1 MPFNTTEAVFFL
13 PGLMCDR
20 AVWEHQARG
29 ISDLA
34 LSTCAEWDGE
44 DSLAAMAETVLRG
57 APERFSVAG
66 HSMGGRVALEVYRAA
81 PQRVSRIA
89 LLDTGFQERPGDAS
103 GEEEER
109 GRLALLRLAR
119 SDGMRAMARQWL
131 PPMIH
136 PARLA
141 DAALVD
147 GIIDMFA
154 RKTPQIFERQI
165 RALLARPDATGVV
178 EQIRC
183 PALVLTGREDLWS
196 PPARHAEMAARIP
209 RSTLVVV
216 PDCAHMSTLERPE
229 AVTEALRTWLAS

>member
-13 PGLMCDR
+13 PGLLCDR

-34 LSTCAEWDGE
+34 LSTCVEWDRE
-44 DSLAAMAETVLRG
+44 DSLAAMAETVLRS

-66 HSMGGRVALEVYRAA
+66 HSMGGRVALEIYRAA
-81 PQRVSRIA
+81 PQRVARIA

-141 DAALVD
+141 DAALVN
-147 GIIDMFA
+147 GIVNMFA

-165 RALLARPDATGVV
+165 RALLARPDAAGVL

-183 PALVLTGREDLWS
+183 PALLLTGQEDLWS
-196 PPARHAEMAARIP
+196 PPARL
-209 RSTLVVV
+209 T
-216 PDCAHMSTLERPE
+216 PE
-229 AVTEALRTWLAS
+229 PGSESAP